1 MVWCVEQGNNA
12 FSRLEEAL
20 LQIPGIRAARV
31 VANSGVP
38 HEIHIVSAGGKG
50 PKQVVRDVQ
59 TVALATLG
67 MQVDH
72 RIVSVVQF
80 PEADISIR
88 VPRIVIDEIAT
99 KTLGTTSTVSVV
111 LSQGDTTSR
120 GEASGMASVDG
131 LQRLAAEATLQA
143 IRGLTSNG
151 AWPTLEHVA
160 VQRSGVHDVVIVT
173 ISIGSGSTIL
183 SGSSVVSGQIVEA
196 AVRAVLDSMNRKLT
210 K

>member
-1 MVWCVEQGNNA
+1 MVWGVEEKTNQ

-31 VANSGVP
+31 VSNGGVP
-38 HEIHIVSAGGKG
+38 DEIHIVSAGGKG
-50 PKQVVRDVQ
+50 PKQIVRDVQ

-67 MQVDH
+67 LQVDH

-80 PEADISIR
+80 PEDQISIR
-88 VPRIVIDEIAT
+88 APRIVIDEIAT
-99 KTLGTTSTVSVV
+99 RTLGTTSTVEVV
-111 LSQGDTTSR
+111 LSQGDTSSK
-120 GEASGMASVDG
+120 GEASGMPSVEG

-143 IRGLTSNG
+143 VRGLTSNG

-160 VQRSGVHDVVIVT
+160 VQRSGVHDVVVVT
-173 ISIGSGSTIL
+173 VSYGSGATVL
-183 SGSSVVSGQIVEA
+183 SGSAIVTGQIVEA
-196 AVRAVLDSMNRKLT
+196 AVRAVLDSLNRKLT

>member
-1 MVWCVEQGNNA
+1 MVWFVEERDNPY
-12 FSRLEEAL
+12 SRLEEAL

-31 VANSGVP
+31 VANGGVAN
-38 HEIHIVSAGGKG
+38 EIHIVSAGGKG
-50 PKQVVRDVQ
+50 PKQIVRDVQ

-80 PEADISIR
+80 PEADVSIR
-88 VPRIVIDEIAT
+88 APRIVIDEIAT
-99 KTLGTTSTVSVV
+99 RTLGTTSTVSVV
-111 LSQGDTTSR
+111 LSQSDTTSK
-120 GEASGMASVDG
+120 GEASGMASVEG

-160 VQRSGVHDVVIVT
+160 VQRSGVHDVVVVT
-173 ISIGSGSTIL
+173 VSIGSGSTTL
-183 SGSSVVSGQIVEA
+183 SGSAVVSGQVVEA
-196 AVRAVLDSMNRKLT
+196 AVRAVLDSLNRRLT